1 MATATHKARLVMEL
15 RNAGITDTR
24 VLSAIERVPRE
35 IFVPAAFRDRAYE
48 NSALPIGGGQ
58 TISQPL
64 VVARMTQAL
73 EPEPRAKVLEVGTG
87 SGYQAAVLATLT
99 RRVYTIE
106 RAPDLLRE
114 AEARFAEMGLHN
126 VTSKRGDGS
135 LGWPEQAPFRR
146 IIVTAAAA
154 AIPLALTG
162 QLAEDGIMVL
172 PLGPAR
178 GRQVLVRLRRRGDE
192 IVRED
197 LEEVRF
203 VPLVAGP
210 ARPGRSGIAEADAV
224 RPDTVTP
231 DYRIEGEGEQGAA

>member
-1 MATATHKARLVMEL
+1 MMATATHKARLVMEL
-15 RNAGITDTR
+15 RNAGITDTK

-35 IFVPAAFRDRAYE
+35 MFVPAAFRDRAYD

-73 EPEPRAKVLEVGTG
+73 EPDPRVKVLEIGTG
-87 SGYQAAVLATLT
+87 SGYQAAVLATLA

-106 RAPDLLRE
+106 RAPDLLRQ
-114 AEARFAEMGLHN
+114 AEARFAELGLHN
-126 VTSKRGDGS
+126 VTSRRGDGS

-154 AIPLALTG
+154 TVPQLLAE

-178 GRQVLVRLRRRGDE
+178 GRQVLVRLRRRGGDL
-192 IVRED
+192 VRED

-203 VPLVAGP
+203 VPLATGP
-210 ARPGRSGIAEADAV
+210 V
-224 RPDTVTP
+224 RPDADP
-231 DYRIEGEGEQGAA
+231 SDLRGAGAGEQGVA

>member
-15 RNAGITDTR
+15 RNAGITDTE
-24 VLSAIERVPRE
+24 VLSALERVPRE
-35 IFVPAAFRDRAYE
+35 IFVPAPFRDRAYE

-58 TISQPL
+58 SISQPL

-73 EPEPRAKVLEVGTG
+73 ELDRRTKVLEVGTG
-87 SGYQAAVLATLT
+87 SGYQAAVLAALA

-106 RAPDLLRE
+106 RAPGLLRQ
-114 AEARFAEMGLHN
+114 AEACFAELGLHN
-126 VTSKRGDGS
+126 VTSRRGDGS

-154 AIPLALTG
+154 TVPQSLAD
-162 QLAEDGIMVL
+162 QLGEDGIMVL

-178 GRQVLVRLRRRGDE
+178 GRQMLVRLRRHGGDL
-192 IVRED
+192 VRED

-210 ARPGRSGIAEADAV
+210 
-224 RPDTVTP
+224 PDP
-231 DYRIEGEGEQGAA
+231 RAAGAGERGVA

>member
-1 MATATHKARLVMEL
+1 MATSAHKVRLVMEL
-15 RNAGITDTR
+15 RNAGITDTT

-35 IFVPAAFRDRAYE
+35 LFVPAAFRDRAYDD
-48 NSALPIGGGQ
+48 SALPIGGGQ

-73 EPEPRAKVLEVGTG
+73 EPETRSKVLEVGTG
-87 SGYQAAVLATLT
+87 SGYQAAVLAALA

-106 RAPDLLRE
+106 RMPDLLRE

-146 IIVTAAAA
+146 IIVTAAATT
-154 AIPLALTG
+154 IPHALTD

-178 GRQVLVRLRRRGDE
+178 GRQVLVRLRRRGADLL
-192 IVRED
+192 RED
-197 LEEVRF
+197 IEEVRF
-203 VPLVAGP
+203 VPLVSGP
-210 ARPGRSGIAEADAV
+210 ARPGQI
-224 RPDTVTP
+224 
-231 DYRIEGEGEQGAA
+231 GAAETDRESVV